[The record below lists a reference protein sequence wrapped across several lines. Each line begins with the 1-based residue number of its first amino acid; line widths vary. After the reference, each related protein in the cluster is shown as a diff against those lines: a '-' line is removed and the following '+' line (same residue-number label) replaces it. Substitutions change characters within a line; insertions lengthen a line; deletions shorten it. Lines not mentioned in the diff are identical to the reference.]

1 MKIADSSVA
10 FAAQHQLVR
19 QHTRQSAVSMWL
31 GDRPTAARTPQAER
45 VSLSAPASSKPAEPA
60 NTRAVHGDELSD
72 DELRTTD
79 PRLLL
84 LKLAVESLT
93 GIHIKLI
100 RLPDASG
107 SAAASTPT
115 PNAAPAAPAQ
125 PQPNWGAEV
134 SYQETFHESETM
146 SLSSSGVVHTSDGQ
160 QIEFQLSLDVA
171 REFSRT
177 SGATLQLG
185 NAAVR
190 KDPLVINLDVPAA
203 SLLDQKQQFDIDGDG
218 KQDSIAMLAPGS
230 AYLALDRN
238 HDGKINNGFELFGAQ
253 SGNGFADLAAHDQDG
268 NHWIDS
274 NDAIFQQLKL
284 WLHAADG
291 TDQLLDLKTAGIGA
305 IFLGQVQSPFT
316 LTDQNNQAK
325 GDIRASGI
333 YLTEQGKAGTVQQID
348 LAV

>member
-19 QHTRQSAVSMWL
+19 QHTRDSSVRMWL
-31 GDRPTAARTPQAER
+31 GDRPTTARAPQAER
-45 VSLSAPASSKPAEPA
+45 VSLSMPASSTSAAPS
-60 NTRAVHGDELSD
+60 NTNVVRGDELSD

-84 LKLAVESLT
+84 LKLAVEALT
-93 GIHIKLI
+93 GKHIKLI
-100 RLPDASG
+100 RLPGAGG
-107 SAAASTPT
+107 SAPTNTPAS
-115 PNAAPAAPAQ
+115 NAAAAPAQ
-125 PQPNWGAEV
+125 PGWGAEV
-134 SYQETFHESETM
+134 TYQETFHESESM
-146 SLSSSGVVHTSDGQ
+146 SLSSSGVVHTEDGQ

-171 REFSRT
+171 REFSQT
-177 SGATLQLG
+177 SGGTLQLG
-185 NAAVR
+185 NAAAR

-325 GDIRASGI
+325 GDVHASGI